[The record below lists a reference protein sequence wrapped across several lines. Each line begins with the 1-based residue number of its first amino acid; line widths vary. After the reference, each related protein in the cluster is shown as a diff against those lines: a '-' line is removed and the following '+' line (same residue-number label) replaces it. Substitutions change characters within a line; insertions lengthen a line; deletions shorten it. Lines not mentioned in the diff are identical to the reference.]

1 MSDTPKNPK
10 DSGQDSTKDYR
21 PSLFLPATDFPMKA
35 GLPVA
40 EPNWLARWAAMD
52 LYGKLRE
59 KARGKPL
66 FILHDGPIYAN
77 GDIHSGTGLNHIL
90 KDFVVRSQGML
101 GMDAPY
107 VPGWDCHGLPI
118 EWKVEE
124 KFRAEGRA
132 KDDIPK
138 DVLRHE
144 CRQFA
149 SHWLN
154 VQRAQIQRL
163 GQMGD
168 FERPYTTMNFKA
180 EAVIAHEAMKFVEN
194 GLLYRGFRPV
204 MWSPVEKTALADAEV
219 EYHDKSSPAIYV
231 KFPLAQ
237 APKELAHTFI
247 VIWTTTPWTIPGNR
261 AIAFSPEI
269 SYGLYQ
275 IGDAAEGSLARPGEQ
290 LILAD
295 TLAEDVAVK
304 AKAMLSRVRG
314 VTTDELKSLVAAHPF
329 RNQGYDFP
337 VPVLPGA
344 HVTADTGTGFV
355 HTAPGHGEDDFEL
368 VMSNF
373 PDYAKTNPD
382 AFNLVQPDGS
392 FAPTVPIFAGKRIL
406 TPEGKDGD
414 ANGAVIKELIER
426 SKLLAKGSLRHSYPH
441 SWRSKAPVIYRATP
455 QWFVAIDKP
464 FLNGKTLRQLAMKAI
479 EETKWYP
486 PRGQNRIGAMVE
498 SRPDWVLSRQR
509 AWGVPLAIFVEK
521 ATGKVVNDP
530 EMFKRIAAAFEAEG
544 ADAWFTSPPERFL
557 GPGRKL
563 EDFEQVTDILD
574 VWFDSGSTHV
584 FTFEEPIDPH
594 WPRASQADLYLE
606 GSDQHRGWF
615 QSSLLEAVGTSGR
628 APYKGVLT
636 HGFVLDDQGR
646 KMSKSLG
653 NTLAPQ
659 VIAEKHG
666 ADILRLW
673 AASSDF
679 TEDLRIGQDILNANV
694 DAYRRLRN
702 TIRFMLANLS
712 GFDEKERIDTAKMP
726 ELERFMLAKL
736 AELDEQIRAGYA
748 AYDFNRVTS
757 TLFSFCT
764 NELSA
769 FYFDIR
775 KDALYCD
782 PANADRRRAVRTVTD
797 EIFRRIVTWFA
808 PILCFTME
816 EAWLSRFP
824 GEGQSVHLQDF
835 FAVPAAWKN
844 PGLIDKWRRL
854 RDLRRVVTGALELE
868 RAAKK
873 IGASL
878 EAAPALHVI
887 QESDA
892 ELLASVPFEEVAIT
906 SGFQVLT
913 GILPEGSFQL
923 PDVKDVAAVAALA
936 SGKKCG
942 RCWRVLPE
950 VGSHKNNPDLCN
962 RCDAAMAPA

>member
-1 MSDTPKNPK
+1 
-10 DSGQDSTKDYR
+10 
-21 PSLFLPATDFPMKA
+21 
-35 GLPVA
+35 
-40 EPNWLARWAAMD
+40 
-52 LYGKLRE
+52 
-59 KARGKPL
+59 
-66 FILHDGPIYAN
+66 
-77 GDIHSGTGLNHIL
+77 
-90 KDFVVRSQGML
+90 
-101 GMDAPY
+101 
-107 VPGWDCHGLPI
+107 
-118 EWKVEE
+118 
-124 KFRAEGRA
+124 
-132 KDDIPK
+132 
-138 DVLRHE
+138 
-144 CRQFA
+144 
-149 SHWLN
+149 
-154 VQRAQIQRL
+154 
-163 GQMGD
+163 
-168 FERPYTTMNFKA
+168 
-180 EAVIAHEAMKFVEN
+180 
-194 GLLYRGFRPV
+194 
-204 MWSPVEKTALADAEV
+204 
-219 EYHDKSSPAIYV
+219 
-231 KFPLAQ
+231 
-237 APKELAHTFI
+237 
-247 VIWTTTPWTIPGNR
+247 PWTIPGNR
-261 AIAFSPEI
+261 AIAFSPDI

-275 IGDAAEGSLARPGEQ
+275 IADAAGESLARAGEQ
-290 LILAD
+290 LLLAD
-295 TLAEDVAVK
+295 TLAEQVAK
-304 AKAMLSRVRG
+304 HAKMMLSRVRTVG
-314 VTTDELKSLVAAHPF
+314 TDELKSLVAAHPF
-329 RNQGYDFP
+329 RSLGYSFD
-337 VPVLPGA
+337 VPVLP
-344 HVTADTGTGFV
+344 
-355 HTAPGHGEDDFEL
+355 
-368 VMSNF
+368 
-373 PDYAKTNPD
+373 
-382 AFNLVQPDGS
+382 DGS
-392 FAPTVPIFAGKRIL
+392 YAPTVPGFAGKRIL

-426 SKLLAKGSLRHSYPH
+426 GKLLAKGTLRHSYPH
-441 SWRSKAPVIYRATP
+441 SWRSKAPVIFRATP

-464 FLNGKTLRQLAMKAI
+464 FLGSKTLRQLAMRGI

-498 SRPDWVLSRQR
+498 GRPDWVLSRQR

-521 ATGKVVNDP
+521 ASGKILNDAAV
-530 EMFKRIAAAFEAEG
+530 FQRIEAAFEAEG

-557 GPGRKL
+557 GEGRKA
-563 EDFEQVTDILD
+563 EDFEQITDILD

-584 FTFEEPIDPH
+584 FTFENPIDPH
-594 WPRASQADLYLE
+594 WPKVDKADLYLE

-615 QSSLLEAVGTSGR
+615 QSSLLESVGTRGS

-636 HGFVLDDQGR
+636 HGFVLDEQGR

-702 TIRFMLANLS
+702 TVRFMLANLS
-712 GFDEKERIDTAKMP
+712 GFSEKERIDYAKMP

-736 AELDEQIRAGYA
+736 AELDEQVRAGYA

-782 PANADRRRAVRTVTD
+782 PLSSTRRRACRTVLHELFMCLTA
-797 EIFRRIVTWFA
+797 WLA

-824 GEGQSVHLQDF
+824 GEEESVHLQLFPDT
-835 FAVPAAWKN
+835 PAQWKN
-844 PGLIDKWRRL
+844 PALIEKWKRL

-873 IGASL
+873 IGSSL
-878 EAAPALHVI
+878 EAAPALHVSD
-887 QESDA
+887 ESDA

-906 SGFQVLT
+906 SGFKVLT
-913 GILPEGSFQL
+913 GILPESAFQL

-936 SGKKCG
+936 SGRKCS

-950 VGSHKNNPDLCN
+950 VGKTHPDLCN
-962 RCDAAMAPA
+962 RCDDAMAKVPA